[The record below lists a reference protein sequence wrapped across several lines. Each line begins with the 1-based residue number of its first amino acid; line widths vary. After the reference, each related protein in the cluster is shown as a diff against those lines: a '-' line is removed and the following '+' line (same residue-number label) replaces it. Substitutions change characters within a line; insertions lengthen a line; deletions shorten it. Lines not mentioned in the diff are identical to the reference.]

1 MSDAKLI
8 AIPNKPGQTGKN
20 KLAAMFTEGSH
31 IIDRQQAAPTNG
43 AALDA
48 ANRAAIADV
57 AGRAMGNLTVAQRQ
71 EVADIVNAILDQRA
85 TAHIRSAV
93 FTVAEF
99 AVKVNRSEDTIRE
112 WITSEKLKAS
122 RPAGTKAYIIPASE
136 LDRILATL

>member
-1 MSDAKLI
+1 
-8 AIPNKPGQTGKN
+8 
-20 KLAAMFTEGSH
+20 MFTEGSH